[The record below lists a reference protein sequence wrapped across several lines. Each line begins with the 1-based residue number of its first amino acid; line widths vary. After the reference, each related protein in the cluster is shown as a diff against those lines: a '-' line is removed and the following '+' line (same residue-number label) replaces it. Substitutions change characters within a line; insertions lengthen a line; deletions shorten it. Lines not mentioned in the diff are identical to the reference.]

1 MTEFVLWYIAV
12 ELLGLA
18 ALPLA
23 MAALPRLADRG
34 YGLSKIL
41 GVLLVTFCNY
51 LLGSILKLG
60 NNAPLLVLCMLLL
73 WAGGLVAIRDERA
86 GLRDWLRAHR
96 TVILAQEALFL
107 TLFAVWA
114 MVRAAH
120 PGVLS
125 TEKPMDLAL
134 MTATHKAMAFP
145 PYDPWLSGT
154 SINYYYGGYLAV
166 GTMVTLTGV
175 APTVGY
181 NLGVALVFALAGV
194 SAYAV
199 IYSLTRSALW
209 SLLAPVFVLLVGNL
223 DGLSQFLNPA
233 VRENNFAAFDFF
245 HSSRTITAGYNID
258 EFPAFSFL
266 LGDLHPH
273 VIGLPFTILAIGVA
287 LNLALAAQAGW
298 HALAPDDPRRAITLL
313 LAGLVVGALYFINS
327 WDWPS
332 YLLLTVAALLL
343 PGLARLTGRLLGEG
357 LGLGLAVVALSYLL
371 YLEYRHDFQPQ
382 YSSVGVRFHG
392 SPTDQVLTMFGLF
405 LVPVAVFIVGMFW
418 QRATVTDAPE
428 DDLAPYDRT
437 NRRVAGMAT
446 ASAVATR
453 SAASTALPARRAS
466 RVGTT
471 ATTTVV
477 LDREPAPTTTP
488 SGLDDDRYDAAED
501 GADENDAQ
509 LEDEVPWDPE
519 LPRLPMP
526 SLRSRRRRNGK
537 RKGKAPRVTQGDRA
551 AASASV
557 SDAILPQQT
566 NDIMQR
572 GRDDDARP
580 PQDTDGYDAAD
591 MGDDEDADLP
601 RLPVPSFMTRNKR
614 QRAESDG
621 RRGRADNTSQRPGL
635 RPNGGAVALVASAV
649 LLWGVLSLSGTFGTM
664 GLLLP
669 FMVAALYLAWRE
681 GRAARP
687 INAFALLLCAGGIA
701 LIIACDTVYLRDNFC
716 GPTDS
721 SGTCTGDMYRM
732 NTVFKLYYQAWT
744 LLALGAVYG
753 LWMLWTRLRGSIA
766 RFLAPG
772 GAMAV
777 IAAGGVYTFLGLF
790 TPTTNVYAN
799 PAAFTDPTAAA
810 TLDGA
815 AYLRNYVHQPLTAA
829 DAAPA
834 TAAEIDA
841 ANRVASAI
849 PADATAI
856 DWINRNVQGHPT
868 LLEADVAIGAPGVG
882 SDPLAI
888 QNGPEDYWPFPG
900 STAQGLLMYR
910 VSTFTGLADVLGS
923 GGSHEGLWH
932 GGQAATNPYYNVTT
946 RFSDVHTMY
955 TSGDTT
961 AVDGLLRHYGVDYI
975 YLGGAELYAYYNGR
989 TEAEQAALAR
999 FRRLGYG
1006 VRYSAGGVTI
1016 LSVAH
1021 PAG

>member
-1 MTEFVLWYIAV
+1 MTEFVLWYVAV

-34 YGLSKIL
+34 YGLAKIL

-60 NNAPLLVLCMLLL
+60 NSTPLLVLCMLLL
-73 WAGGLVAIRDERA
+73 CAIGLFALRAERA

-96 TVILAQEALFL
+96 TVILMQETLFL
-107 TLFAVWA
+107 ALFAVWA

-134 MTATHKAMAFP
+134 MTATHKATAFP

-181 NLGVALVFALAGV
+181 NLGVALVFALVGV

-199 IYSLTRSALW
+199 IYSLTRSVLW

-233 VRENNFAAFDFF
+233 VRADNFAGFSFF
-245 HSSRTITAGYNID
+245 NSSRIVEPPNNTIT

-273 VIGLPFTILAIGVA
+273 VIGLPFTILAIGLA

-298 HALAPDDPRRAITLL
+298 RALAPDDLQRAITLL

-343 PGLARLTGRLLGEG
+343 PGLTRLTGRLLGEG

-382 YSSVGVRFHG
+382 YSSVGMRFHG

-405 LVPVAVFIVGMFW
+405 LVPVAVFIFAMFW
-418 QRATVTDAPE
+418 QRVTAGAPA
-428 DDLAPYDRT
+428 DDLAPYDRAHGL
-437 NRRVAGMAT
+437 NAAMAT
-446 ASAVATR
+446 AGGETGR
-453 SAASTALPARRAS
+453 SAASTTLSVRRAS
-466 RVGTT
+466 RSGA
-471 ATTTVV
+471 ATVL
-477 LDREPAPTTTP
+477 LDREPALPTTP
-488 SGLDDDRYDAAED
+488 SGRDDDLYDQDDD
-501 GADENDAQ
+501 GADEDDEQ
-509 LEDEVPWDPE
+509 LEDEVPWDPD

-537 RKGKAPRVTQGDRA
+537 GKGQTQKTRRGRA
-551 AASASV
+551 SISASAVDTV
-557 SDAILPQQT
+557 SSRPINGIVQ
-566 NDIMQR
+566 
-572 GRDDDARP
+572 GRDDDSARAGE
-580 PQDTDGYDAAD
+580 DADSYDAAGI
-591 MGDDEDADLP
+591 GDDEDTDLP
-601 RLPVPSFMTRNKR
+601 RLPVPSFMARNKR
-614 QRAESDG
+614 RGAANGARLDDSVG
-621 RRGRADNTSQRPGL
+621 ARRHVGWNWGPIVLA
-635 RPNGGAVALVASAV
+635 ASAL
-649 LLWGVLSLSGTFGTM
+649 LLWGLLGLTGTFGTI

-669 FMVAALYLAWRE
+669 FTVAALYLAWRE
-681 GRAARP
+681 GRSARP
-687 INAFALLLCAGGIA
+687 INAFVLLLCAGGIA
-701 LIIACDTVYLRDNFC
+701 LIIACDTIYLRDNFC
-716 GPTDS
+716 VPDA
-721 SGTCTGDMYRM
+721 SGNCTNALYRM

-777 IAAGGVYTFLGLF
+777 IAAGGVYTVLGLF
-790 TPTTNVYAN
+790 TPTTNVYTN

-815 AYLRNYVHQPLTAA
+815 AYLRHYAHQPLTAA
-829 DAAPA
+829 DAASPS
-834 TAAEIDA
+834 AAEIAA
-841 ANRVASAI
+841 ANRVVNAI

-856 DWINRNVQGHPT
+856 DWINHNVQGHPT

-882 SDPLAI
+882 ADPLAI
-888 QNGPEDYWPFPG
+888 QSGPEDYWPFPG
-900 STAQGLLMYR
+900 SANEVLLMYR
-910 VSTFTGLADVLGS
+910 ISTFTGLADVLGS

-932 GGQAATNPYYNVTT
+932 GGQAATNPYYDVTT
-946 RFSDVHTMY
+946 RFNDVRTMY

-961 AVDGLLRHYGVDYI
+961 VVGDLLRHYGVDYI

-989 TEAEQAALAR
+989 TEAEQTALAR
-999 FRRLGYG
+999 FQRLGYG

-1016 LSVAH
+1016 LSTAH
-1021 PAG
+1021 PTG

>member
-34 YGLSKIL
+34 YGLAKIL

-51 LLGSILKLG
+51 LLGSVLKLG
-60 NNAPLLVLCMLLL
+60 NNAPLLVLCVLLL
-73 WAGGLVAIRDERA
+73 CAGGLVALRDERA
-86 GLRDWLRAHR
+86 SLRDWLRAHR
-96 TVILAQEALFL
+96 TVILAQEVLFL
-107 TLFAVWA
+107 ALFAVWT

-120 PGVLS
+120 PGILS

-134 MTATHKAMAFP
+134 MTATHKATAFP

-175 APTVGY
+175 APTIGY
-181 NLGVALVFALAGV
+181 NLGVALVFALVGV

-199 IYSLTRSALW
+199 IYSLTRSVLW
-209 SLLAPVFVLLVGNL
+209 SLLAPMFVLLVGNL

-233 VRENNFAAFDFF
+233 VRADNFAGFSFF
-245 HSSRTITAGYNID
+245 NSSRIVEPVSPTGYKTIT

-273 VIGLPFTILAIGVA
+273 VVGLPFTILAIGIA

-298 HALAPDDPRRAITLL
+298 HALAPDGPRRTITLL

-332 YLLLTVAALLL
+332 YLLLTIAALLL
-343 PGLARLTGRLLGEG
+343 PGLARLTGRLLSEG

-405 LVPVAVFIVGMFW
+405 LVPVAVFIFGMFW
-418 QRATVTDAPE
+418 QRATADTPE
-428 DDLAPYDRT
+428 DDLAPYERA
-437 NRRVAGMAT
+437 NRLNPAMAT
-446 ASAVATR
+446 AGAATAR
-453 SAASTALPARRAS
+453 SAASTALPARRAARS
-466 RVGTT
+466 S
-471 ATTTVV
+471 AATVV
-477 LDREPAPTTTP
+477 LDREPAELAMP
-488 SGLDDDRYDAAED
+488 SGPDAILYGDDED
-501 GADENDAQ
+501 GADEDDEQ
-509 LEDEVPWDPE
+509 VEDEAPWDPD

-537 RKGKAPRVTQGDRA
+537 GKGQTQKTRRHRTSIS
-551 AASASV
+551 ASAVNTV
-557 SDAILPQQT
+557 SSQPINGIVQ
-566 NDIMQR
+566 
-572 GRDDDARP
+572 GRDDDSARVGE
-580 PQDTDGYDAAD
+580 DADGYDAVD
-591 MGDDEDADLP
+591 VGNDEDTDLP
-601 RLPVPSFMTRNKR
+601 RLPVPSFIARTK
-614 QRAESDG
+614 
-621 RRGRADNTSQRPGL
+621 RRGAANGARPDDSV
-635 RPNGGAVALVASAV
+635 GARLHVGWNWGAIVLAASAL
-649 LLWGVLSLSGTFGTM
+649 LLWGLLSLTGTFGTM

-681 GRAARP
+681 ARAARS

-701 LIIACDTVYLRDNFC
+701 LIVACDMVYLRDNFC
-716 GPTDS
+716 GLTDS
-721 SGTCTGDMYRM
+721 GGTCQGDQYRM

-753 LWMLWTRLRGSIA
+753 LWMLWTRLKGSIT

-777 IAAGGVYTFLGLF
+777 IAAGGVYTVLGLF
-790 TPTTNVYAN
+790 TPTTDAYTN

-810 TLDGA
+810 TLDSA
-815 AYLRNYVHQPLTAA
+815 AYLRHYTQQPLTKTDVRLALA
-829 DAAPA
+829 S
-834 TAAEIDA
+834 AAEIAA
-841 ANRVASAI
+841 ANRVANAI
-849 PADATAI
+849 PADAAAI
-856 DWINRNVQGHPT
+856 DWINHNVQGHPT
-868 LLEADVAIGAPGVG
+868 LLEADVAIGAPNNG
-882 SDPLAI
+882 DPLAP
-888 QNGPEDYWPFPG
+888 QGGPEDYWPYPG
-900 STAQGLLMYR
+900 DPDRGLLMYR

-923 GGSHEGLWH
+923 GYSHEGLWH
-932 GGQAATNPYYNVTT
+932 GGQAVTDKYYDVAT
-946 RFSDVHTMY
+946 RFNDVRTMY

-961 AVDGLLRHYGVDYI
+961 AVGGLLRHYGVDYI
-975 YLGGAELYAYYNGR
+975 YLGGAELYAYYNGH
-989 TEAEQAALAR
+989 TEAEQAAMAR
-999 FRRLGYG
+999 FERLGYG

-1016 LSVAH
+1016 LSTAH

>member
-34 YGLSKIL
+34 YGLAKVL

-73 WAGGLVAIRDERA
+73 CASGLFALRDERA
-86 GLRDWLRAHR
+86 DVRRWLREHR

-107 TLFAVWA
+107 AIFAVWA

-134 MTATHKAMAFP
+134 MTATHKATAFP

-154 SINYYYGGYLAV
+154 SINYYYGGYLAI

-181 NLGVALVFALAGV
+181 NLGVALVFALVGV
-194 SAYAV
+194 SACAV
-199 IYSLTRSALW
+199 IYSLTRSVRW

-223 DGLSQFLNPA
+223 DGLWQLKNPA
-233 VRENNFAAFDFF
+233 IGSANFNFF
-245 HSSRTITAGYNID
+245 NSSRIITAGYNID

-298 HALAPDDPRRAITLL
+298 RALAPDDLRGAITLL

-332 YLLLTVAALLL
+332 YLMLTVAALLL
-343 PGLARLTGRLLGEG
+343 PGLARLSGRLLGEG

-405 LVPVAVFIVGMFW
+405 LVPVAVFIFGMFW
-418 QRATVTDAPE
+418 QRAAAGAPA
-428 DDLAPYDRT
+428 DDLAPYDRAHRL
-437 NRRVAGMAT
+437 NAAMAT
-446 ASAVATR
+446 AGAATAR
-453 SAASTALPARRAS
+453 SAASTTLPARRAT
-466 RVGTT
+466 RPG
-471 ATTTVV
+471 AATVV
-477 LDREPAPTTTP
+477 LDREPALPTTP
-488 SGLDDDRYDAAED
+488 PCLDDDRYDQD
-501 GADENDAQ
+501 DNGADEDDEH
-509 LEDEVPWDPE
+509 LEDEAPWDSD

-537 RKGKAPRVTQGDRA
+537 GKGQTQKTRRGRA
-551 AASASV
+551 SISASAVDTV
-557 SDAILPQQT
+557 SSQPINGIVQ
-566 NDIMQR
+566 
-572 GRDDDARP
+572 GRDDDGARARE
-580 PQDTDGYDAAD
+580 DADGHDAAD
-591 MGDDEDADLP
+591 IGDDEDTDLP
-601 RLPVPSFMTRNKR
+601 RLPVPSFMAMARNKR
-614 QRAESDG
+614 QRTERDG
-621 RRGRADNTSQRPGL
+621 RRGRADSGGRGPGL
-635 RPNGGAVALVASAV
+635 RPNGGAIVLAASAL
-649 LLWGVLSLSGTFGTM
+649 LLWGLLSLSGTFGTM

-701 LIIACDTVYLRDNFC
+701 LIIACDSIYLRDNFC

-721 SGTCTGDMYRM
+721 SGACTGDMYRM

-777 IAAGGVYTFLGLF
+777 IAAGGVYTVLGLF
-790 TPTTNVYAN
+790 TPTTNVYTN
-799 PAAFTDPTAAA
+799 PAAFTEPTAAA

-815 AYLRNYVHQPLTAA
+815 AYLRHYVHQPLTAA

-834 TAAEIDA
+834 SAAEIDA
-841 ANRVASAI
+841 ANHVANAI
-849 PADATAI
+849 PADAAAI
-856 DWINRNVQGHPT
+856 DWINHNVHGHPT

-882 SDPLAI
+882 ADPLAI
-888 QNGPEDYWPFPG
+888 QSGPEDYWPFPG

-932 GGQAATNPYYNVTT
+932 GGQAATNPYYDVTT
-946 RFSDVHTMY
+946 RFNDVRTMY
-955 TSGDTT
+955 TSGDPT
-961 AVDGLLRHYGVDYI
+961 VVGGLLRHYGVDYI
-975 YLGGAELYAYYNGR
+975 YLGGAELYAYYNGH
-989 TEAEQAALAR
+989 TEAERAAVAR
-999 FRRLGYG
+999 FQRLGYG
-1006 VRYSAGGVTI
+1006 VRYSVGGVTI
-1016 LSVAH
+1016 LSTTH

>member
-1 MTEFVLWYIAV
+1 MTEFVLWYIAI

-34 YGLSKIL
+34 YGLAKVL
-41 GVLLVTFCNY
+41 GVLLITFCNY
-51 LLGSILKLG
+51 LLGSVLKLG
-60 NNAPLLVLCMLLL
+60 NNAPLLVLCMALLC
-73 WAGGLVAIRDERA
+73 AVGLVALRDERA
-86 GLRDWLRAHR
+86 ELRRWLRARR
-96 TVILAQEALFL
+96 TVILTQEVLFL
-107 TLFAVWA
+107 TLFAAWS

-134 MTATHKAMAFP
+134 MTATHKATAFP

-154 SINYYYGGYLAV
+154 SINYYYGGYLAI
-166 GTMVTLTGV
+166 GAMVTLTGV

-199 IYSLTRSALW
+199 IYSLTRSVRW

-233 VRENNFAAFDFF
+233 VRANNFAGFNFF
-245 HSSRTITAGYNID
+245 NSSRIVEPPNNTIT

-298 HALAPDDPRRAITLL
+298 RALAPDDLRRTITLL

-332 YLLLTVAALLL
+332 YLLLTVAALLV
-343 PGLARLTGRLLGEG
+343 PGLARLTGRLLSEG
-357 LGLGLAVVALSYLL
+357 LGLGLAVVVLSYLL

-405 LVPVAVFIVGMFW
+405 LAPVAVFIVGMFW
-418 QRATVTDAPE
+418 QRATAGAPE
-428 DDLAPYDRT
+428 DGCAPYGRAPEP
-437 NRRVAGMAT
+437 NVAMAT
-446 ASAVATR
+446 ATVDAANARSSA
-453 SAASTALPARRAS
+453 ALPARRVARS
-466 RVGTT
+466 G
-471 ATTTVV
+471 AATVV
-477 LDREPAPTTTP
+477 LDREPTPPTPPTL
-488 SGLDDDRYDAAED
+488 SDLDDDLYDED
-501 GADENDAQ
+501 EAGADED
-509 LEDEVPWDPE
+509 DEQPEEETPWDPD

-526 SLRSRRRRNGK
+526 SFRSRQRRNGK
-537 RKGKAPRVTQGDRA
+537 GKGQAQKARRGRA
-551 AASASV
+551 SMSASAVDTV
-557 SDAILPQQT
+557 SSQPINGIVQ
-566 NDIMQR
+566 
-572 GRDDDARP
+572 GRDDDTARSREGA
-580 PQDTDGYDAAD
+580 DGYDAAD
-591 MGDDEDADLP
+591 VGGDEDIDLP

-614 QRAESDG
+614 QRAERDG
-621 RRGRADNTSQRPGL
+621 RQGRTDSSGHGPRL
-635 RPNGGAVALVASAV
+635 RPNWGAIALVVSAV
-649 LLWGVLSLSGTFGTM
+649 LLWGLLSVTGTFGTM

-669 FMVAALYLAWRE
+669 FMAAALYLAWRE
-681 GRAARP
+681 ARAVRP

-701 LIIACDTVYLRDNFC
+701 LIVACDTVYLRDNFC
-716 GPTDS
+716 GPDASGNCTDAL
-721 SGTCTGDMYRM
+721 YRM

-772 GAMAV
+772 GAAAV
-777 IAAGGVYTFLGLF
+777 IAAGGVYTVLGLF
-790 TPTTNVYAN
+790 TPTTNAYTD

-815 AYLRNYVHQPLTAA
+815 SYLRHYVHQPLTAA
-829 DAAPA
+829 DASLAS
-834 TAAEIDA
+834 AAEIA
-841 ANRVASAI
+841 MANRVANAI
-849 PADATAI
+849 PADAAAI
-856 DWINRNVQGHPT
+856 DWISHNVQGHPT
-868 LLEADVAIGAPGVG
+868 LLEADVAIGVPNG
-882 SDPLAI
+882 DPLVI
-888 QNGPEDYWPFPG
+888 QNGPEDYWPYPG
-900 STAQGLLMYR
+900 DAGRELLMYR

-923 GGSHEGLWH
+923 GYSHEGLWH
-932 GGQAATNPYYNVTT
+932 GGQAVTDKYYDVGT
-946 RFSDVHTMY
+946 RFNDVHTMY
-955 TSGDTT
+955 TSGDS
-961 AVDGLLRHYGVDYI
+961 AVVGGLLRHYGVDYI
-975 YLGGAELYAYYNGR
+975 YLGGAELYAYYNGSAE
-989 TEAEQAALAR
+989 TERSAVAR
-999 FRRLGYG
+999 FKQLGYG

-1021 PAG
+1021 PTG

>member
-34 YGLSKIL
+34 YGLAKVL
-41 GVLLVTFCNY
+41 GVLLITFCNY
-51 LLGSILKLG
+51 LLGSVLKLG
-60 NNAPLLVLCMLLL
+60 NNAPLLVLCMALLC
-73 WAGGLVAIRDERA
+73 AVGLVAQRDQRA
-86 GLRDWLRAHR
+86 ELRHWLRAHR
-96 TVILAQEALFL
+96 TAILTQEMLFLALF
-107 TLFAVWA
+107 AAWA

-134 MTATHKAMAFP
+134 MTATHKATAFP

-166 GTMVTLTGV
+166 GGMVTLTGV

-199 IYSLTRSALW
+199 IYSLTRSVRW

-233 VRENNFAAFDFF
+233 VRANNFAGFNFF
-245 HSSRTITAGYNID
+245 NSSRIITAGYNID

-298 HALAPDDPRRAITLL
+298 RALAPDDLRRATTLL

-332 YLLLTVAALLL
+332 YLLLTVAALLV
-343 PGLARLTGRLLGEG
+343 PGLARLTGRLLSEG

-405 LVPVAVFIVGMFW
+405 LAPVAVFIVGMFW
-418 QRATVTDAPE
+418 QRATAGAPE
-428 DDLAPYDRT
+428 DGLAPYDRAPEPHAAMAP
-437 NRRVAGMAT
+437 AGAAMA
-446 ASAVATR
+446 R
-453 SAASTALPARRAS
+453 SAASTALPSRRMARSGA
-466 RVGTT
+466 
-471 ATTTVV
+471 ATVV
-477 LDREPAPTTTP
+477 LDREPTRPTTP
-488 SGLDDDRYDAAED
+488 SGLNDDLYDEDGDSAAED
-501 GADENDAQ
+501 DEQPEEEA
-509 LEDEVPWDPE
+509 PWDPD
-519 LPRLPMP
+519 LPRLPTP
-526 SLRSRRRRNGK
+526 SFRSRQRRNGK
-537 RKGKAPRVTQGDRA
+537 GKGQGQAQKARRGR
-551 AASASV
+551 ASASAEDAV
-557 SDAILPQQT
+557 SPRPDTSIVQ
-566 NDIMQR
+566 
-572 GRDDDARP
+572 GRDGDGARAREDVDGFDADDAG
-580 PQDTDGYDAAD
+580 DNEDAA
-591 MGDDEDADLP
+591 LP
-601 RLPVPSFMTRNKR
+601 RLPVPSFMARNKR
-614 QRAESDG
+614 QRAERDG
-621 RRGRADNTSQRPGL
+621 RQGQTDSSVQSPRL
-635 RPNGGAVALVASAV
+635 RPNGGAIALVVSAV
-649 LLWGVLSLSGTFGTM
+649 LLWGLLSVTGTFGTM

-716 GPTDS
+716 SPDA
-721 SGTCTGDMYRM
+721 SGTCTSQYYRM

-772 GAMAV
+772 GAAAV
-777 IAAGGVYTFLGLF
+777 IATGGVYTVLGLF
-790 TPTTNVYAN
+790 TPTTNAYTN

-815 AYLRNYVHQPLTAA
+815 SYLRHYVHQPLTAA
-829 DAAPA
+829 DASLAS
-834 TAAEIDA
+834 AAEIA
-841 ANRVASAI
+841 MANRVANAI
-849 PADATAI
+849 PADAAAI
-856 DWINRNVQGHPT
+856 DWISHNVQGHPT
-868 LLEADVAIGAPGVG
+868 LLEADVAIGVPNG
-882 SDPLAI
+882 DPLVI
-888 QNGPEDYWPFPG
+888 QNGPEDYWPYPG
-900 STAQGLLMYR
+900 DAGRELLMYR

-923 GGSHEGLWH
+923 GYSHEGLWH
-932 GGQAATNPYYNVTT
+932 GGQAVTDKYYDVGT
-946 RFSDVHTMY
+946 RFNDVHTMY
-955 TSGDTT
+955 TSGDS
-961 AVDGLLRHYGVDYI
+961 AVVGGLLRHYGVDYI
-975 YLGGAELYAYYNGR
+975 YLGGAELYAYYNGSAE
-989 TEAEQAALAR
+989 TERSAVAR
-999 FRRLGYG
+999 FKQLGYG

-1021 PAG
+1021 PTG

>member
-60 NNAPLLVLCMLLL
+60 NSTPLLVLCMLLL
-73 WAGGLVAIRDERA
+73 CAVGLVALRDERA
-86 GLRDWLRAHR
+86 ELGRWLRAHR
-96 TVILAQEALFL
+96 TVILVQEALFL
-107 TLFAVWA
+107 ALFAVWTI
-114 MVRAAH
+114 VRAAH

-134 MTATHKAMAFP
+134 MTATHKATAFP

-181 NLGVALVFALAGV
+181 NLGLALVFALVGV

-199 IYSLTRSALW
+199 VYSLTRSVLW

-223 DGLSQFLNPA
+223 DGLWQLRNPA
-233 VRENNFAAFDFF
+233 IGSANFAFFD
-245 HSSRTITAGYNID
+245 SSRIIKTGYNID

-298 HALAPDDPRRAITLL
+298 RALAPDDPRRAITLL

-343 PGLARLTGRLLGEG
+343 PGLARLTGRLLSEG

-405 LVPVAVFIVGMFW
+405 LVPVAVFIFGMFW
-418 QRATVTDAPE
+418 QRATADTPE
-428 DDLAPYDRT
+428 DDFAPSDRA
-437 NRRVAGMAT
+437 NRLHA
-446 ASAVATR
+446 AVATADATMAR
-453 SAASTALPARRAS
+453 SAASTALPARRAARS
-466 RVGTT
+466 G
-471 ATTTVV
+471 AATVV
-477 LDREPAPTTTP
+477 LDREPAVTTTP
-488 SGLDDDRYDAAED
+488 SGPNDELYDDKDGTDED
-501 GADENDAQ
+501 DEQ
-509 LEDEVPWDPE
+509 LEEVPWDPD

-537 RKGKAPRVTQGDRA
+537 GKGQAQQAQRGR
-551 AASASV
+551 ASASASTSAGETV
-557 SDAILPQQT
+557 SPRPT
-566 NDIMQR
+566 NGIMQ
-572 GRDDDARP
+572 GRDDDGARARE
-580 PQDTDGYDAAD
+580 DIDGFDAD
-591 MGDDEDADLP
+591 DVSDDEDADLP
-601 RLPVPSFMTRNKR
+601 RLPVPSFMAGNKR
-614 QRAESDG
+614 QRAQRDG
-621 RRGRADNTSQRPGL
+621 RRGPADNTGQRPSL
-635 RPNGGAVALVASAV
+635 RPNGGAVALIASAV

-701 LIIACDTVYLRDNFC
+701 LIVACDTIYLRDNFC
-716 GPTDS
+716 GPLDA
-721 SGTCTGDMYRM
+721 SGNCTLDTYRM

-772 GAMAV
+772 GASV
-777 IAAGGVYTFLGLF
+777 IMAAGGVYTLLGLF
-790 TPTTNVYAN
+790 TPTTNAYTN

-815 AYLRNYVHQPLTAA
+815 AYLRHYAGQPGS
-829 DAAPA
+829 PA
-834 TAAEIDA
+834 SI
-841 ANRVASAI
+841 ANAI
-849 PADATAI
+849 PADAAAI
-856 DWINRNVQGHPT
+856 DWINHHVQGHPT
-868 LLEADVAIGAPGVG
+868 LLEADVFVNNTNSILTVG
-882 SDPLAI
+882 NVG
-888 QNGPEDYWPFPG
+888 QDYWSFPG
-900 STAQGLLMYR
+900 GVDQELLMYR

-932 GGQAATNPYYNVTT
+932 GGQALTDKYYDVGT
-946 RFSDVHTMY
+946 RFNDVHTIY

-961 AVDGLLRHYGVDYI
+961 VVGDLLRHYGVDYI
-975 YLGGAELYAYYNGR
+975 YLGGAELYTYYNGR
-989 TEAEQAALAR
+989 TEAERSALAR
-999 FRRLGYG
+999 FQRLGYG
-1006 VRYSAGGVTI
+1006 VRYSAGGVII
-1016 LSVAH
+1016 LSTAH